1 MPGSRCP
8 LAQTPFSL
16 PTLLRPL
23 PPHCLSSRSRASVLS
38 CTPRKACTSPSSRPK
53 SSGRQ
58 RPSSLRSAG
67 TCRWEAPSVQ
77 SQLEQ
82 RQPSQHLHQGLL
94 VTEGRPHLAP
104 HTFQ

>member
-1 MPGSRCP
+1 MREEGAVQKNC
-8 LAQTPFSL
+8 LAASVLSPRLPFSL

-67 TCRWEAPSVQ
+67 TCKWEAPSVQ
-77 SQLEQ
+77 SLREQ
-82 RQPSQHLHQGLL
+82 G
-94 VTEGRPHLAP
+94 
-104 HTFQ
+104 